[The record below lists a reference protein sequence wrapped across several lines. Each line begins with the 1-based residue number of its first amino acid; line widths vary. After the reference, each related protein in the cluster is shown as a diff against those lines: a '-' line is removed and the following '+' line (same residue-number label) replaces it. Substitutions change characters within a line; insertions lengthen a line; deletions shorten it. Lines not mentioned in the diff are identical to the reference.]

1 MVIHVFS
8 FQNDGCYSIAFTSA
22 PASNDPDSK
31 FFKAKVRATVEVS
44 SFLAT
49 PVEGRSTGTAALP
62 AEDLSFDHPALDK
75 GAGRLRLTEASS
87 A

>member
-1 MVIHVFS
+1 MKVDPYWTFPS
-8 FQNDGCYSIAFTSA
+8 FIL
-22 PASNDPDSK
+22 
-31 FFKAKVRATVEVS
+31 RATPELGETAGTSVEVS

-87 A
+87 V